1 MIGKTITPPSRPR
14 MIEYHFAQ
22 EYVLLINIMAVVIS
36 IIAVIYWVKLY
47 RKLYKKDPREARG
60 WSWLFV
66 SVLGILLFN
75 ISSIYMIFITSP
87 VYELMDVVGR
97 TIIGI
102 SMTIGAYLLY
112 SPMKKGLLYRFV
124 PVTPVT
130 EKESNI
136 KSVLM
141 EIVKKGQSYLINEE
155 KPKKSNEIFV
165 NLVTHGV
172 HGLYI
177 TRRPPKEIRDE
188 YGLKRTPI
196 IWLTHEKISENHIDP
211 TDIVELSH
219 TIKEFI
225 KKTTNG
231 VVLLDGIEY
240 LITQNEY
247 KEILKF
253 IQSLDDSIAIS
264 GSRLIIPI
272 DSSTLTEQQFHL
284 LKREMKILET
294 GMGSEIN
301 P

>member
-1 MIGKTITPPSRPR
+1 MV
-14 MIEYHFAQ
+14 EYPLAQ

-47 RKLYKKDPREARG
+47 KRVYKKDPKEARG

-112 SPMKKGLLYRFV
+112 SPMKKDLLYKFV

-136 KSVLM
+136 KSTLM

-155 KPKKSNEIFV
+155 KPEKSNEIFV

-177 TRRPPKEIRDE
+177 TRRHPKEIRDK

-196 IWLTHEKISENHIDP
+196 IWLTHEKISAHEKISENHIDP

-231 VVLLDGIEY
+231 VVLIDGIEY

-272 DSSTLTEQQFHL
+272 DPSTLTKQQFHL
-284 LKREMKILET
+284 LKREVKILEMDEK
-294 GMGSEIN
+294 GIN

>member
-1 MIGKTITPPSRPR
+1 MV
-14 MIEYHFAQ
+14 EYPIAQ

-47 RKLYKKDPREARG
+47 KRVYKKDPREARG

-112 SPMKKGLLYRFV
+112 SPMKKDLLYKFV

-136 KSVLM
+136 KSTLM

-155 KPKKSNEIFV
+155 KPEKSNEIFV

-177 TRRPPKEIRDE
+177 TRRHPKEIRDK

-196 IWLTHEKISENHIDP
+196 IWLTHEKISAHEKISENHIDP

-231 VVLLDGIEY
+231 VVLIDGIEY

-272 DSSTLTEQQFHL
+272 DPSTLTKQQFHL
-284 LKREMKILET
+284 LKREVKILEMDEK
-294 GMGSEIN
+294 GIN

>member
-14 MIEYHFAQ
+14 MVEYPLAQ

-47 RKLYKKDPREARG
+47 KRVYKKDPKEARG

-112 SPMKKGLLYRFV
+112 SPMKKDLLYKFV

-136 KSVLM
+136 KSTLM

-155 KPKKSNEIFV
+155 KPEKSNEIFV

-177 TRRPPKEIRDE
+177 TRRHPKEIRDK

-231 VVLLDGIEY
+231 VVLIDGIEY

-272 DSSTLTEQQFHL
+272 DPSTLTKQQFHL
-284 LKREMKILET
+284 LKREVKILE
-294 GMGSEIN
+294 MDEKRIN